1 MSVSSGPQAGFRPAH
16 SDFLP
21 AAVLRNDPSCSG
33 HVEEERDSSSHGHVL
48 SAHHWLGVILMT
60 CVLLTYSPKSPT
72 AIIPILQME
81 KLRCRGVQGHP
92 QGHLATGGRAG
103 I

>member
-1 MSVSSGPQAGFRPAH
+1 MSVSSGPQAGFHPAH
-16 SDFLP
+16 CDFLP
-21 AAVLRNDPSCSG
+21 AAVLWNDPSPLG
-33 HVEEERDSSSHGHVL
+33 HMEEERDSSSCGHVL
-48 SAHHWLGVILMT
+48 SARHQLGVILMT
-60 CVLLTYSPKSPT
+60 CVLLMYSPKSPT

-81 KLRCRGVQGHP
+81 KLRCRGVQGHS